1 MTAARISSR
10 MLAPMPALPLPRAFS
25 RASARAMTPRAASP
39 RGERAAIAVIAACA
53 PSAACAACAACAAQ
67 PTGRSRRLTQPPF
80 SRLAP
85 TCPRPN
91 PFRCRA
97 APIATSCRSRR
108 AGWTTTSTAT

>member
-1 MTAARISSR
+1 
-10 MLAPMPALPLPRAFS
+10 MLAPMPARPLPRAFS

-39 RGERAAIAVIAACA
+39 RGERAAIAAIAVIAACA
-53 PSAACAACAACAAQ
+53 PSAACAAQ

>member
-10 MLAPMPALPLPRAFS
+10 MLAPMPVRPLPRAFS

-53 PSAACAACAACAAQ
+53 PSAACAACAAQ

>member
-10 MLAPMPALPLPRAFS
+10 MLAPMPARPLPRAFS
-25 RASARAMTPRAASP
+25 RASARAMTPRAALP
-39 RGERAAIAVIAACA
+39 RGERAAIAAIAVIAACA
-53 PSAACAACAACAAQ
+53 PSAACAACAAQ

>member
-10 MLAPMPALPLPRAFS
+10 MLAPMPARPLPRAFS

-39 RGERAAIAVIAACA
+39 RGERAAIAVIAASA
-53 PSAACAACAACAAQ
+53 PSAACAACAAQ

>member
-10 MLAPMPALPLPRAFS
+10 MLAPMPARPLPRAFS

-39 RGERAAIAVIAACA
+39 RGERAAIAAIAVIAACA
-53 PSAACAACAACAAQ
+53 PSAPSAACAAQ

>member
-10 MLAPMPALPLPRAFS
+10 MLAPMPARPLPRAFS

-39 RGERAAIAVIAACA
+39 RGERAAIAAIAVIAACA
-53 PSAACAACAACAAQ
+53 PSAACAAQ

>member
-53 PSAACAACAACAAQ
+53 PSAACAACAAQ

>member
-10 MLAPMPALPLPRAFS
+10 MLAPMPARPLPRAFS

-39 RGERAAIAVIAACA
+39 RGERAAIAAIAVIAVIAVI
-53 PSAACAACAACAAQ
+53 AACAACAAQ

-108 AGWTTTSTAT
+108 AGWTTMSTAT

>member
-1 MTAARISSR
+1 MTAERISSR
-10 MLAPMPALPLPRAFS
+10 MLAPMPAQPLPRAFS

-53 PSAACAACAACAAQ
+53 PSAACAACAAQ

>member
-10 MLAPMPALPLPRAFS
+10 MLATMPARPLPRAFS

-53 PSAACAACAACAAQ
+53 RSAACAACAAQ

-108 AGWTTTSTAT
+108 AGWTTMSTAT

>member
-10 MLAPMPALPLPRAFS
+10 MLAPMPARPLPRAFS

-53 PSAACAACAACAAQ
+53 ACAAQ
-67 PTGRSRRLTQPPF
+67 PTGRSRCLTQPPF

>member
-1 MTAARISSR
+1 MTAARISSS
-10 MLAPMPALPLPRAFS
+10 MLAPMPAQPLPRA
-25 RASARAMTPRAASP
+25 ASS

-53 PSAACAACAACAAQ
+53 PSAACAACAAQ

>member
-10 MLAPMPALPLPRAFS
+10 MLAPMPAQPLPRAFS

-39 RGERAAIAVIAACA
+39 RGERAAIAAIAVIAACA
-53 PSAACAACAACAAQ
+53 PSAACAAQ

>member
-10 MLAPMPALPLPRAFS
+10 MLAPMPARPLPRAFS

-39 RGERAAIAVIAACA
+39 RGERAAIAAIAVIAACA
-53 PSAACAACAACAAQ
+53 PSAACAACAAQ

>member
-10 MLAPMPALPLPRAFS
+10 MLAPMPARPLPRAFS

-53 PSAACAACAACAAQ
+53 PSAACAACAAQ
-67 PTGRSRRLTQPPF
+67 PTGRSRCLTQPPF

>member
-10 MLAPMPALPLPRAFS
+10 MLAPMPAQPLPRAFS

-53 PSAACAACAACAAQ
+53 ACAACAAQ
-67 PTGRSRRLTQPPF
+67 PTGRSRCLTQPPF

>member
-10 MLAPMPALPLPRAFS
+10 MLAPMPARPLPRAFS

-39 RGERAAIAVIAACA
+39 RGERAAIAAIAVIAACA
-53 PSAACAACAACAAQ
+53 PSAACAACAAQ

-108 AGWTTTSTAT
+108 AGWTTMSTAT

>member
-10 MLAPMPALPLPRAFS
+10 MLAPMPAQPLPRAFS

-53 PSAACAACAACAAQ
+53 PSAACAACAAQ

-108 AGWTTTSTAT
+108 AGWTTMSTAT

>member
-10 MLAPMPALPLPRAFS
+10 MLAPMPARPLQRAFS

-53 PSAACAACAACAAQ
+53 PSAACAACAAQ

>member
-10 MLAPMPALPLPRAFS
+10 MLAPMPAQPLPRAFS

-53 PSAACAACAACAAQ
+53 PSAACAACAAQ
-67 PTGRSRRLTQPPF
+67 PTGRSRCLTQPPF

>member
-10 MLAPMPALPLPRAFS
+10 MLAPMPARPL
-25 RASARAMTPRAASP
+25 PRAASP

>member
-1 MTAARISSR
+1 MTAVRISSR
-10 MLAPMPALPLPRAFS
+10 MLAPMPARPLPRAFS

-53 PSAACAACAACAAQ
+53 PSAACAACAAQ

>member
-10 MLAPMPALPLPRAFS
+10 MLAPMPARPLPRAFS

-39 RGERAAIAVIAACA
+39 RGERAAIAAIAVI
-53 PSAACAACAACAAQ
+53 AACAACAACAAQ

>member
-1 MTAARISSR
+1 
-10 MLAPMPALPLPRAFS
+10 
-25 RASARAMTPRAASP
+25 ASARAMTPRAASP

-53 PSAACAACAACAAQ
+53 PSAACAACAAQ

>member
-10 MLAPMPALPLPRAFS
+10 MLAPMPARPLPRAFS

-53 PSAACAACAACAAQ
+53 PSAACAAQ

-108 AGWTTTSTAT
+108 AGWTTMSTAT

>member
-10 MLAPMPALPLPRAFS
+10 MLAPMPAQPLPRAFS

-53 PSAACAACAACAAQ
+53 PSAACAACAAQ

>member
-10 MLAPMPALPLPRAFS
+10 MLAPMPARPLPRAFS

-39 RGERAAIAVIAACA
+39 RGERAAIAAIAVIAVI
-53 PSAACAACAACAAQ
+53 AACAAQ

>member
-1 MTAARISSR
+1 
-10 MLAPMPALPLPRAFS
+10 MLAPMPARPLPRAFS

-39 RGERAAIAVIAACA
+39 RGERAAIAAIAVIAACA
-53 PSAACAACAACAAQ
+53 PSAACAACAAQ

-108 AGWTTTSTAT
+108 AGWTTMSTAT

>member
-10 MLAPMPALPLPRAFS
+10 MLAPMPTRPLPRAFS

-53 PSAACAACAACAAQ
+53 PSAACAACAAQ

>member
-1 MTAARISSR
+1 
-10 MLAPMPALPLPRAFS
+10 MLAPMPARPLPRAFS
-25 RASARAMTPRAASP
+25 RASARAMTPHAASP

-53 PSAACAACAACAAQ
+53 PSAPSAACAAQ

>member
-1 MTAARISSR
+1 MVYD
-10 MLAPMPALPLPRAFS
+10 PPALPLPRAFS

-53 PSAACAACAACAAQ
+53 PSAPSAPSAACAAQ

>member
-10 MLAPMPALPLPRAFS
+10 MLAPMPARPLPRAFS

-39 RGERAAIAVIAACA
+39 RGERAAIAAIAVIAVI
-53 PSAACAACAACAAQ
+53 AACAACAAQ

-108 AGWTTTSTAT
+108 AGWTTMSTAT

>member
-1 MTAARISSR
+1 ISSR
-10 MLAPMPALPLPRAFS
+10 MLAPMPAQPLPRAFS

-53 PSAACAACAACAAQ
+53 PSAACAACAAQ

>member
-1 MTAARISSR
+1 
-10 MLAPMPALPLPRAFS
+10 MLAPMPARPLPRAFS

-39 RGERAAIAVIAACA
+39 RGERAAIAAIAVI
-53 PSAACAACAACAAQ
+53 AACAACAAQ

>member
-10 MLAPMPALPLPRAFS
+10 MLAPMPARPLPRAFS
-25 RASARAMTPRAASP
+25 RASSRAMTPRAASP
-39 RGERAAIAVIAACA
+39 RGERAAIAAIAVIAVI
-53 PSAACAACAACAAQ
+53 AACAACAAQ

-108 AGWTTTSTAT
+108 AGWTTMSTAT

>member
-10 MLAPMPALPLPRAFS
+10 MLAPMPARPLPRAFS

-39 RGERAAIAVIAACA
+39 RGERAAIAAIAVIAACA
-53 PSAACAACAACAAQ
+53 PSAACAAQ

-108 AGWTTTSTAT
+108 AGWTTMSTAT

>member
-10 MLAPMPALPLPRAFS
+10 MLAPMPARPLPRAFS
-25 RASARAMTPRAASP
+25 RASARAMAPRAASP

-53 PSAACAACAACAAQ
+53 PSAPSAACAAQ

>member
-10 MLAPMPALPLPRAFS
+10 MLAPMPARPLPRAFS

-53 PSAACAACAACAAQ
+53 PSAACAACAAQ

-108 AGWTTTSTAT
+108 AGWTTMSTAT

>member
-1 MTAARISSR
+1 
-10 MLAPMPALPLPRAFS
+10 MLAPMPARPLPRAFS

-53 PSAACAACAACAAQ
+53 PSAACAACAAQ

-108 AGWTTTSTAT
+108 AGWTTMSTAT

>member
-1 MTAARISSR
+1 MSSR
-10 MLAPMPALPLPRAFS
+10 MLAPMPAQPLPRAFS

-53 PSAACAACAACAAQ
+53 PSAACAACAAQ